1 MGWSRSPATSRIY
14 DFACFSMV
22 LYASVRHVA
31 ALERIVRAQDVLPA
45 LYAYFAPRR
54 SRPEAE
60 QYFVPKR
67 AAE

>member
-1 MGWSRSPATSRIY
+1 
-14 DFACFSMV
+14 MV